1 MIMSRSVL
9 VTAND
14 IIYPNR
20 SKMQMSPLLLDPE
33 PQYALHINKLNDT
46 PTGAMTVSKQ
56 IIKANV

>member
-1 MIMSRSVL
+1 
-9 VTAND
+9 
-14 IIYPNR
+14 
-20 SKMQMSPLLLDPE
+20 MSPLLLDPE